1 MAYYYLEVVRGIDRG
16 MRYEMGEGAAPV
28 GRSAQSAVTLNGRE
42 KAVSAHHAILYLSP
56 DSCVLQDFQS
66 TNGTFVNEERIEGE
80 REVHDGD
87 MVGLGKTGPRLKFV
101 ISDSKL
107 PLTTG
112 DAAERDAA
120 DADLRSSLIATDGEA
135 VTPSRSRFDGG
146 DDVVLPA
153 DPSLTEEFER
163 KLRREQMSA
172 TDMHH
177 LMKDGKRVE
186 RLLQRP
192 SLSDTHRSLLASMYE
207 ARRRL
212 SRHWMSASGVVLA
225 ISAALVGFFGL
236 RAAHYRSQLEE
247 AHRLEQQLDEY
258 ENRIASAREQP
269 DSDTGEL
276 HRLIG
281 ELREKENAY
290 SSLREQLDDDD
301 FRRYY
306 EDPLERE
313 LDAILAQFGETDYH
327 IPPAMLERVRHHV
340 EIYSGRMKPTIARY
354 LDRKQTYFPMIERV
368 LEEKNLP
375 RELAYLSMLESGLNP
390 RALSHAGARGL
401 WQFMPKTARAYHL
414 RVDTKVDE
422 RLEPRKATAAAA
434 EYIKDLIG
442 IFGGKRSVML
452 AMAAYNAGEGRL
464 MGALRKIENPMQD
477 RDFWYL
483 HRMGFLAE
491 ETNEYIPRVLALIV
505 IDKNREEYGFADTAP
520 SLQPSSATSGAPSA
534 K

>member
-16 MRYEMGEGAAPV
+16 KRYEIGEGAAPI
-28 GRSAQSAVTLNGRE
+28 GRSIQSIVALNGRE
-42 KAVSAHHAILYLSP
+42 KAVSAHHAILYIGP
-56 DSCVLQDFQS
+56 DACIVQDFQS
-66 TNGTFVNEERIEGE
+66 TNGTFVNDERLEGE
-80 REVHDGD
+80 REVHHGD
-87 MVGLGKTGPRLKFV
+87 VVGLGKTGPRLRFV
-101 ISDSKL
+101 ASECKL
-107 PLTTG
+107 PLTTDD
-112 DAAERDAA
+112 DAEHD
-120 DADLRSSLIATDGEA
+120 DGNTFRSSLVATDGEA
-135 VTPSRSRFDGG
+135 TYTPRPPSTGS
-146 DDVVLPA
+146 DDVILPG
-153 DPSLTEEFER
+153 DPSVTEEFER
-163 KLRREQMSA
+163 KLRQERMSA
-172 TDMHH
+172 TDMHR

-192 SLSDTHRSLLASMYE
+192 SLNNTHRSLLASMYE

-212 SRHWMSASGVVLA
+212 ARHWMSASGAVLVV
-225 ISAALVGFFGL
+225 SAALVGFFGI
-236 RAAHYRSQLEE
+236 RAAHYRSRLEE

-258 ENRIASAREQP
+258 EDRIASAREQTG
-269 DSDTGEL
+269 SDTAEL

-290 SSLREQLDDDD
+290 SSLRQQLDDDD

-327 IPPAMLERVRHHV
+327 IPPAMLERVRYHV
-340 EIYSGRMKPTIARY
+340 DIYAGRMKPTIARY
-354 LDRKQTYFPMIERV
+354 LDRKETYFPMIEQV
-368 LEEKNLP
+368 LAEKNLP

-414 RVDTKVDE
+414 RVDKTVDE
-422 RLEPRKATAAAA
+422 RLDPRKSTLAAA

-442 IFGGKRSVML
+442 IFGGKSSVML

-464 MGALRKIENPMQD
+464 MGALRRIENPMQD

-491 ETNEYIPRVLALIV
+491 ETNEYIPRILALIV
-505 IDKNREEYGFADTAP
+505 IDKNREEYGFADAAP
-520 SLQPSSATSGAPSA
+520 SYRPSPATSGGHSA